1 MALTAITRSA
11 FETIQTKAKQ
21 RIPAIPSGQCSA
33 ATRAVAAGSA
43 GNTKGI
49 GRNDL
54 HSGSTAK
61 MSLPYAQAMLKI
73 AMGGRDWRA
82 GLCVASD
89 DQQSGVSQVR

>member
-33 ATRAVAAGSA
+33 VAAGSA

-61 MSLPYAQAMLKI
+61 MSLPYGQAMLKI